1 MRVITVG
8 RSSENNIVIND
19 AKVSRTH
26 LQLVQNDSG
35 ICSVVDLNSANGT
48 FVNGQK
54 ITCEVRLQPQDVIRI
69 GNTTLPWQE
78 YIKPSSAV
86 GQPPKDITDNI
97 RIAPPTKTNRKWWY
111 AAACVVLVLL
121 AGSIGLYFHYSGKE
135 QEKIEAARQNQE
147 EIQKEQLRQEAEQKA
162 EKAERL
168 QDEADELFRKALI
181 SQSDKSKALA
191 EAKQKEATEAKK
203 QAEYAIAAQ
212 RKAETAR
219 IAAEKAKEEA
229 DREKAVAEQNS
240 KRAILDAEEKAG
252 QAISKANAERDSA
265 NEKAKLTEKFYE
277 EYADM
282 KSDFA
287 KQVYRQLQYELPKND
302 AKTALKNLFNQS
314 DNKYKQSIIDAIQ
327 IVKRENSK
335 TETNEPKIKSDSLKF
350 SKDKDSA
357 DDKMV
362 VENDD

>member
-1 MRVITVG
+1 MKVITIG
-8 RSSENNIVIND
+8 RSSDNNIVIND

-26 LQLVQNDSG
+26 LQLVQNESG

-54 ITCEVRLQPQDVIRI
+54 ITGEVRLQPRDVIRI

-78 YIKPSSAV
+78 YVKPYSTV
-86 GQPPKDITDNI
+86 GQPPKDITDKI
-97 RIAPPTKTNRKWWY
+97 RIYPPTTNRIWWNV
-111 AAACVVLVLL
+111 AACVVFVLL
-121 AGSIGLYFHYSGKE
+121 AGGIGLYFYCNGKE
-135 QEKIEAARQNQE
+135 QEKIEAARRNIE

-162 EKAERL
+162 KEAERL
-168 QDEADELFRKALI
+168 QDEADELFRQALI
-181 SQSDKSKALA
+181 SQNDKSKSLA
-191 EAKQKEATEAKK
+191 EAKQKEATQAKK
-203 QAEYAIAAQ
+203 QAESAIAAQ

-229 DREKAVAEQNS
+229 NRAQVAAEQNS
-240 KRAILDAEEKAG
+240 KKAIRNAEEKAG

-287 KQVYRQLQYELPKND
+287 KQVYRQLQYDLPKND
-302 AKTALKNLFNQS
+302 AKTALKNLFNQT
-314 DNKYKQSIIDAIQ
+314 DNKGKQAIADAIEV
-327 IVKRENSK
+327 VKQQNSK
-335 TETNEPKIKSDSLKF
+335 TEANEPKIKSDSLKF
-350 SKDKDSA
+350 SKDKDSVN
-357 DDKMV
+357 DKMV